1 MTRTTGTTS
10 TVRLPADLAPS
21 LAERLLRLLTE
32 VTLTTAPAIEFAVQ
46 DDRHRCVVC
55 HRSGKLGGHHAAD
68 GRIQWVH
75 AKCHRRLHRS
85 GRHDVVIRTRRS
97 RYAC

>member
-1 MTRTTGTTS
+1 MTQSTAMTS
-10 TVRLPADLAPS
+10 TVHLPADLAPS
-21 LAERLLRLLTE
+21 LAERLLRLLAE
-32 VTLTTAPAIEFAVQ
+32 VTLTHAPDVEFAVH
-46 DDRHRCVVC
+46 DDRHRCIVC

-75 AKCHRRLHRS
+75 AKCHRKLHRS
-85 GRHDVVIRTRRS
+85 GRHDVVVRTRRA